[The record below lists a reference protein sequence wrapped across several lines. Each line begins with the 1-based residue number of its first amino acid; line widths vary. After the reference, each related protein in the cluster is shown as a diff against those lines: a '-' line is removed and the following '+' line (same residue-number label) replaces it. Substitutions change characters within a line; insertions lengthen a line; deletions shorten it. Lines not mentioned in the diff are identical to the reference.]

1 MRRLVLANCDTI
13 TFKTHFINAVKAATN
28 EGEPAMNSVTI
39 GMDLGDK
46 NHALCILDKSG
57 KVIKQTTITNTSD
70 DLKKFF
76 AKYKGATIAL
86 EAGTHSPWI
95 SRYLTAMGCNV
106 LVGNP
111 RKLRAIW
118 DSNDK
123 TDNRDAKM
131 LARIAR
137 FDPELLYPINHRGEQ
152 AQIDLELLQARDI
165 LVKNR
170 SNIINHVRGSVKS
183 FGSRLPKCSAE
194 CFHRKAGE
202 HLPEELCDIL
212 KPLLRIIEQLTTQ
225 IKAFDRQVEEISIER
240 YPETELLRAIKGV
253 GPLTSLAFILT
264 LEDPTRFN
272 KSRQVG
278 SFLGLTPRRDQS
290 GEMDKQLR
298 ITKAGNPY
306 LRRLLVSAG
315 QYILGPFGE
324 QCDLRRFGKRLAARG
339 GKNAKRRAV
348 VAVARKLSVLMHRL
362 WLHGEVYDPNCAV
375 NSRILAKAG

>member
-1 MRRLVLANCDTI
+1 
-13 TFKTHFINAVKAATN
+13 
-28 EGEPAMNSVTI
+28 MNNITI

-46 NHALCILDKSG
+46 KHIVCVMG
-57 KVIKQTTITNTSD
+57 KTGRVLHEGSLNNNKETLGELFS
-70 DLKKFF
+70 
-76 AKYKGATIAL
+76 KYKGATVAI

-95 SRYLTAMGCNV
+95 SRLLSSLGCKV

-123 TDNRDAKM
+123 SDVRDAEM

-137 FDPELLYPINHRGEQ
+137 FDPDLLYPINHRGEQ

-165 LVKNR
+165 LVRNR
-170 SNIINHVRGSVKS
+170 SNMINHVRGSVKAV
-183 FGSRLPKCSAE
+183 GNRLPSCSAA
-194 CFHRKAGE
+194 CFHRKVSE
-202 HLPEELCDIL
+202 HLPERLYNTL
-212 KPLLRIIEQLTTQ
+212 KPILDIIEQTTCQ
-225 IKAFDRQVEEISIER
+225 IKAFDIQIEQISTER

-253 GPLTSLAFILT
+253 GPVTSLGFVLT
-264 LEDPTRFN
+264 LEDPTRFD

-278 SFLGLTPRRDQS
+278 KFVGLTPRRDQS
-290 GEMDKQLR
+290 GELDKQLR

-306 LRRLLVSAG
+306 LRRLLVGAG

-324 QCDLRRFGKRLAARG
+324 ECDLRRFGLRLSEQG

-348 VAVARKLSVLMHRL
+348 VAVARKLAVLMHRL
-362 WLHGEVYDPNCAV
+362 WLHGEVYDPCY
-375 NSRILAKAG
+375 NSKPRVLAKAA

>member
-1 MRRLVLANCDTI
+1 
-13 TFKTHFINAVKAATN
+13 
-28 EGEPAMNSVTI
+28 MNTVTI

-46 NHALCILDKSG
+46 NHALCILDKAG

-70 DLKKFF
+70 DIKKFF

-95 SRYLTAMGCNV
+95 SRRLTAMGYNV

-118 DSNDK
+118 NSNDK
-123 TDNRDAKM
+123 SDNRDAKM
-131 LARIAR
+131 LARLAR
-137 FDPELLYPINHRGEQ
+137 FDPELLYPVTHRGEQ
-152 AQIDLELLQARDI
+152 AQVDLELLQARDI

-183 FGSRLPKCSAE
+183 LGDRLPKCSAE
-194 CFHRKAGE
+194 CFHRKAGK
-202 HLPEELCDIL
+202 HLPEKLCDML

-225 IKAFDRQVEEISIER
+225 IRAFDRKVEEISRER
-240 YPETELLRAIKGV
+240 YPETELLWAINGV

-264 LEDPTRFN
+264 LEDPTRFD

-278 SFLGLTPRRDQS
+278 NFLGLTPRRDQS
-290 GEMDKQLR
+290 GEIDKQLR

-315 QYILGPFGE
+315 QYILGPFAKE
-324 QCDLRRFGKRLAARG
+324 CDLRRFGKRLEARG
-339 GKNAKRRAV
+339 GKNAKKRAV
-348 VAVARKLSVLMHRL
+348 IAVARKLSVLMHRL
-362 WLHGEVYDPNCAV
+362 WLHGELYDPNYSV
-375 NSRILAKAG
+375 TSRIQVKAA